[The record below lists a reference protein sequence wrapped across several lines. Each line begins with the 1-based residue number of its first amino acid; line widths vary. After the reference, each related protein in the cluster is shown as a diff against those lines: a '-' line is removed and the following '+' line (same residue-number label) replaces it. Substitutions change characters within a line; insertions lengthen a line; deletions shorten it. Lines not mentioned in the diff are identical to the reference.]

1 MISEIIKGISIPFI
15 GTALGAAC
23 VFFMVGEINGKLKC
37 ALNGFAAG
45 VMTAASVWSLL
56 IPAMEQSEHLGKLSF
71 IPAVVG
77 LFAGVLFLQI
87 TDIILAQL
95 HKRDVS
101 VANAD
106 SPKHSSMLMFAVS
119 LHNLPEGMAV
129 GVIYVGLMLGN
140 EGITAAGALAVSI
153 GIAIQN
159 FPEGAIISMPLR
171 TSGKSKTRSFVYG
184 VLSGIIEPIG
194 AVITILFA
202 WLVVPLLPYL
212 LSFAAGS
219 MLYVVVAELVPEMY
233 EDDRSHMGTWMFS
246 IGFAVMMLLDVALG

>member
-1 MISEIIKGISIPFI
+1 M
-15 GTALGAAC
+15 
-23 VFFMVGEINGKLKC
+23 
-37 ALNGFAAG
+37 
-45 VMTAASVWSLL
+45 
-56 IPAMEQSEHLGKLSF
+56 
-71 IPAVVG
+71 
-77 LFAGVLFLQI
+77 
-87 TDIILAQL
+87 
-95 HKRDVS
+95 
-101 VANAD
+101 ANAD

-171 TSGKSKTRSFVYG
+171 TSGKSKPRAFVYG

-219 MLYVVVAELVPEMY
+219 MLDVVVAELVPEMY

-246 IGFAVMMLLDVALG
+246 IGFAVMMPLAKAALVLFMVKLTFPIIGAVIGFVLSVLVMCGSIYIPMKRMSNRIADDLHAAGD

>member
-1 MISEIIKGISIPFI
+1 MIFDIIKGISIPFI
-15 GTALGAAC
+15 GTTLGAAC
-23 VFFMVGEINGKLKC
+23 VFFMVGEINKRIKC
-37 ALNGFAAG
+37 SLNGFAAG

-56 IPAMEQSEHLGKLSF
+56 IPAMEQAQYLGKLAF
-71 IPAVVG
+71 LPAVVG
-77 LFAGVLFLQI
+77 LLAGVLFLQI

-95 HKRDVS
+95 HKRDVQGS
-101 VANAD
+101 NVN
-106 SPKHSSMLMFAVS
+106 SHKPSSMLMFAVS

-140 EGITAAGALAVSI
+140 EGITSAAALAVSI

-171 TSGKSKTRSFVYG
+171 TGGKSKCKAFAYG

-194 AVITILFA
+194 AVITLMFA

-219 MLYVVVAELVPEMY
+219 MLYVVVAELVPEMH
-233 EDDRSHMGTWMFS
+233 EDDKSHLGVWMFS
-246 IGFAVMMLLDVALG
+246 LGFAVMMLLDVALG